1 MLHKT
6 ETDIEANN
14 KSSEPKNML
23 HKTETIIETQKIKA
37 RNPKTWHTEPK
48 PNKQKAKAEHLLY
61 I

>member
-23 HKTETIIETQKIKA
+23 YKTETIIETQKIKA
-37 RNPKTWHTEPK
+37 RNP
-48 PNKQKAKAEHLLY
+48 
-61 I
+61 

>member
-23 HKTETIIETQKIKA
+23 HETETIIETQKKQSS
-37 RNPKTWHTEPK
+37 EP
-48 PNKQKAKAEHLLY
+48 
-61 I
+61 